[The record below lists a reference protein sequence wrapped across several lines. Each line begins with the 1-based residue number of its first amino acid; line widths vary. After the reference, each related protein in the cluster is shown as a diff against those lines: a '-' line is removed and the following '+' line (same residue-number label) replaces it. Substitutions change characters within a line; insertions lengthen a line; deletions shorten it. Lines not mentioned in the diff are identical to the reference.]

1 MIDFE
6 LGEPLTALRDRVH
19 AFVESEV
26 IAREIEVARAPDS
39 MDRVRRELQARARR
53 AGLFLPTCPK
63 ELGGLGLAWRE
74 IAVVLEEA
82 GRSLLG
88 PHALNASAPDEGN
101 LHLLAQVANEA
112 QKKRY
117 LAPLAAGE
125 IRSCF
130 AMTEPM
136 PGAGSDPDLLSA
148 RAERRGS
155 GWVLNGEKWFTT
167 GFAGAAFIIVLARAA
182 EGPTMFLV
190 DQGTAGVQPLRAT
203 IPTLDR
209 LAPGGHGHFKL
220 AACEVPGDAVLGEPG
235 KGFHY
240 AQLRLVPA
248 RLTHCM
254 RWLGAAVRALEI
266 ATRYAAQR
274 TSFGRLL
281 AEHQMIQSFV
291 ADSQI
296 DIEAARLLT
305 WKAAWLLDRGEQPRH
320 ESSVAKVF
328 VAEAVNRVIDRAVQ
342 ICGALGISE
351 DTPLALLYREARPFR
366 IYDGP
371 SEVHRAS
378 IARRVFRRMR
388 RQ

>member
-6 LGEPLTALRDRVH
+6 LGDALTALRDRVR
-19 AFVESEV
+19 AFVDLEV
-26 IAREIEVARAPDS
+26 IPRESEVARAPDTI
-39 MDRVRRELQARARR
+39 DRVRRELQAKAKR
-53 AGLFLPTCPK
+53 AGLFLPTCLK
-63 ELGGLGLAWRE
+63 ELGGLGLSWRE

-88 PHALNASAPDEGN
+88 PQALNASAPDEGN
-101 LHLLAQVANEA
+101 LHLLAHVASDG

-117 LAPLAAGE
+117 LMPLAAGE
-125 IRSCF
+125 IRSSF

-136 PGAGSDPDLLSA
+136 PGAGSDPDLLST

-155 GWVLNGEKWFTT
+155 GWVLEGEKWFCT
-167 GFAGAAFIIVLARAA
+167 GFAGAAFVIALARAP
-182 EGPTMFLV
+182 EGPTMFIV
-190 DQGTAGVQPLRAT
+190 DQGTPGMRPVRAT
-203 IPTLDR
+203 IPTLDH
-209 LAPGGHGHFKL
+209 LTPGGHGHFAL
-220 AACEVPGDAVLGEPG
+220 SGCELPADAVLGEPG

-254 RWLGAAVRALEI
+254 RWLGVAVRSMEI
-266 ATRYAAQR
+266 ATRYAAKR

-281 AEHQMIQSFV
+281 AEHQMVQTFI

-296 DIEAARLLT
+296 DIEAGRLLI

-328 VAEAVNRVIDRAVQ
+328 VAEAVNRVVDRAVQ

-351 DTPLALLYREARPFR
+351 DTPLSLFYREVRPFR

-378 IARRVFRRMR
+378 IARRVFRRL
-388 RQ
+388 RQQ